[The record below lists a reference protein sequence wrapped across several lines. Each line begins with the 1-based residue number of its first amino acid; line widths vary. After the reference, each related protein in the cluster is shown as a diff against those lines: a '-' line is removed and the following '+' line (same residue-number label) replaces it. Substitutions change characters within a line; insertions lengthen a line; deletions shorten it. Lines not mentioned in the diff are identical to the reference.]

1 MAKKSKKKEE
11 KLLQVVT
18 DESAAISKAVYDPE
32 EDALFLRWRGK
43 RQVYRY
49 DDVSDYQAD
58 NLSKTSSPGRYSNA
72 RIKPKT
78 TNKVAR
84 FPDSENEKVRV
95 VINPNGTRQRERS
108 NNNNITRSRTRVPHT
123 R

>member
-1 MAKKSKKKEE
+1 MAKKKEE

-18 DESAAISKAVYDPE
+18 DESAAISKALYDPE

-58 NLSKTSSPGRYSNA
+58 NLSKTSSPGRYSNS
-72 RIKPKT
+72 RIKPKV
-78 TNKVAR
+78 TNKVAS
-84 FPDSENEKVRV
+84 FPSSENEKVRV
-95 VINPNGTRQRERS
+95 IINPNGTRQRQRS
-108 NNNNITRSRTRVPHT
+108 NNTNITRSRTRVPHS